1 MKAHIAWQ
9 IEFKRD
15 IPIQVFSLFL
25 KAVWRARRTELNNDK
40 WYVTAQRMGT
50 WAQARAVQ
58 NGFDSQVNI
67 FLVFKLEK

>member
-1 MKAHIAWQ
+1 MAIN
-9 IEFKRD
+9 FTPRLCPFLNYYFD
-15 IPIQVFSLFL
+15 TSPTIPTLLESLE
-25 KAVWRARRTELNNDK
+25 TELNNDK

>member
-1 MKAHIAWQ
+1 MYAY
-9 IEFKRD
+9 
-15 IPIQVFSLFL
+15 
-25 KAVWRARRTELNNDK
+25 VWLCMTELNNDK

>member
-1 MKAHIAWQ
+1 MNLNKA
-9 IEFKRD
+9 
-15 IPIQVFSLFL
+15 SL
-25 KAVWRARRTELNNDK
+25 KGWEDSYIHKHACETKIMYVGETELNNDK